1 MPSEWCIPESFS
13 LTQSSISAEFFIKHR
28 STVQRHNNNTT
39 PHWQDTAKE
48 ASKYPAK
55 KTEKPK
61 PPPKAAK
68 EKLVKPK
75 KEVTKPDPAGK
86 AKAAGHQPGVI
97 RGITYYKAT
106 KTEGRDGSTNN
117 KGKASKSALTDD
129 VVEPSEYFWTF
140 LICWFIGS

>member
-1 MPSEWCIPESFS
+1 M
-13 LTQSSISAEFFIKHR
+13 
-28 STVQRHNNNTT
+28 QRHNNKNNT
-39 PHWQDTAKE
+39 PYWQDTAGDKAKE

-106 KTEGRDGSTNN
+106 KTEGRDGSSNN
-117 KGKASKSALTDD
+117 RGKASKSALVDCRWLNLLKT
-129 VVEPSEYFWTF
+129 FWTF
-140 LICWFIGS
+140 FVYWSIGL